1 MHVLSCLWQV
11 VRIKDSCC
19 ATLIQLTDATV
30 LISENH
36 GKECPNA
43 INLSMNPLFLLSIMK
58 L

>member
-36 GKECPNA
+36 GKEYPDA
-43 INLSMNPLFLLSIMK
+43 ISLAMNPLFIFSIMK